1 MFLHDIHSQT
11 RIMIELYEGKDG
23 RTQRGALV
31 IGVIEINN
39 YVQAGQAKG
48 ASTVLSR
55 RLES

>member
-1 MFLHDIHSQT
+1 
-11 RIMIELYEGKDG
+11 MIELYEGKDG